1 MEMENG
7 DGDKERGI
15 FTPLNRR
22 EREQERERN
31 NIKKEPNLKTTMIIL
46 WICRK
51 KIKNLVPDPV
61 KRKKER
67 KKKKR

>member
-22 EREQERERN
+22 EREQERE
-31 NIKKEPNLKTTMIIL
+31 II
-46 WICRK
+46 
-51 KIKNLVPDPV
+51 
-61 KRKKER
+61 KER
-67 KKKKR
+67 EQEREIIKERERNIYKERT